1 MAREKYITP
10 DEAERLSAMDLG
22 LNPRPLKRGVSH
34 IYDRISAEITAYLG
48 EDRVNAAGLKIYT
61 TLDRKLQEAHREI
74 PGTGPGKH

>member
-48 EDRVNAAGLKIYT
+48 GGP
-61 TLDRKLQEAHREI
+61 RECRR
-74 PGTGPGKH
+74 PQDLHHP